1 MLHFLIKKFLK
12 KLDNKFYIK
21 FFEFIFFIVICN
33 LIMPQGSE
41 PRRRRGDAR
50 AEYGGRVA
58 AGQAGNGEAWH
69 KVGEYFGKGLQGV

>member
-1 MLHFLIKKFLK
+1 
-12 KLDNKFYIK
+12 
-21 FFEFIFFIVICN
+21 
-33 LIMPQGSE
+33 MPQGSE
-41 PRRRRGDAR
+41 PRCRRGDAR